1 MINLLIKI
9 VVYSVL
15 FGTTTFIVLK
25 FNGHKKLIKFV
36 KTIVNDF
43 KTGYNSPQGTSFL
56 TNIRNGLIN
65 IRFGIGRVIGLTYE
79 GSYTASRVL
88 KQFIRKF
95 KKVSVE
101 KEDIEESDEQ
111 ISAKTLHLN
120 SWKNVEFFDVV
131 EVSGAKF
138 YIGIN
143 TNKEYILKVNIESL
157 PKLKAP
163 NVMNNIFIDEDNCVW
178 INSKGMLR
186 GNNINGRIDEFKF
199 SGYSK
204 IMDLYNSASQTKP
217 KDTETENIDIGNIEH
232 QDSVIDDK
240 SKEPVVNR
248 INNKEPNEDNIMN
261 IF

>member
-1 MINLLIKI
+1 MLNLLIKI

-36 KTIVNDF
+36 KTIVDDF
-43 KTGYNSPQGTSFL
+43 KTGYNSPQGTNTL
-56 TNIRNGLIN
+56 ANIRNGLAN
-65 IRFGIGRVIGLTYE
+65 IRFGIGRVIEFTYE
-79 GSYTASRVL
+79 GSYKVSRIL
-88 KQFIRKF
+88 KKFIHKF
-95 KKVSVE
+95 KNISVE
-101 KEDIEESDEQ
+101 KEDIEEADEK
-111 ISAKTLHLN
+111 ISSMALHLN

-143 TNKEYILKVNIESL
+143 TNKEYILKVNIDSL

-217 KDTETENIDIGNIEH
+217 KDAEPENIDIGNIEH
-232 QDSVIDDK
+232 QDNGIDDK
-240 SKEPVVNR
+240 SKEPAVNK
-248 INNKEPNEDNIMN
+248 IDSKEPNEDNIMN

>member
-1 MINLLIKI
+1 MLNLLIKI
-9 VVYSVL
+9 VVYSAL
-15 FGTTTFIVLK
+15 FGATTFIVLK

-36 KTIVNDF
+36 KTIVQDF
-43 KTGYNSPQGTSFL
+43 KTGYNSPQESNTL
-56 TNIRNGLIN
+56 TNIRNGLTN
-65 IRFGIGRVIGLTYE
+65 IRFGIGRTIELTYE
-79 GSYTASRVL
+79 GSYKASRVL

-101 KEDIEESDEQ
+101 KEDIEEADEH
-111 ISAKTLHLN
+111 ISSMALHLN

-131 EVSGAKF
+131 DVSGAKF

-143 TNKEYILKVNIESL
+143 DNKEYILKVNVESL

-204 IMDLYNSASQTKP
+204 IVDLYKSASQMKP
-217 KDTETENIDIGNIEH
+217 KDAEAENIDIGNTEH

-240 SKEPVVNR
+240 GEEPNVNKMD
-248 INNKEPNEDNIMN
+248 NKEPNEGNIMN